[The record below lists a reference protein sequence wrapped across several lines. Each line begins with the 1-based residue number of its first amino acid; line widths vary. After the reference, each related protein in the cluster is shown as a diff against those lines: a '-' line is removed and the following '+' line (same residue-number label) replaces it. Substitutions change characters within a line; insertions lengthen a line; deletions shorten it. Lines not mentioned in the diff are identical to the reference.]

1 MAIGAAILGGAGIS
15 AVGSLLGGL
24 FGGKKPKVPE
34 LKPIDF
40 AGEQRQ
46 AIQQNIASLEP
57 ATELATK
64 TTAAE
69 QGILEAQLRRAIP
82 GYDQLIAQAGKNI
95 GSALRG
101 EVSQDVASQLQRSS
115 AGRALSGGYG
125 AGSGVGRNLAA
136 RDFGLTSMQIQNQ
149 GLAQAQNFI
158 QQQRA
163 MGMVQPF
170 SISIMFITPAQRI
183 GAIQQQQSAMYGRDL
198 TAAQV
203 AAAPSPM
210 QQSAQTAF
218 TNFGGIAGGSL
229 AQYGMYQGLMQQ
241 QPGAY
246 RPPSYNPQNDPEIYP
261 NLYAPSPTRS
271 DITPLSTSLF
281 PEYGSSNYGGN
292 TSSVASVSTSLF
304 PEYGSSNYR
313 P

>member
-1 MAIGAAILGGAGIS
+1 MPIGLGAAILGGAGIS
-15 AVGSLLGGL
+15 AAGSLLGGL

-46 AIQQNIASLEP
+46 AIQQNIASLQP
-57 ATELATK
+57 ATELAQK

-69 QGILEAQLRRAIP
+69 QSQLESQLRRAIP
-82 GYDQLIAQAGKNI
+82 GYDQLIAQAGQNI
-95 GSALRG
+95 GASLRG
-101 EVSQDVASQLQRSS
+101 EVSQDVQSQLQRSA
-115 AGRALSGGYG
+115 AGRALGGG
-125 AGSGVGRNLAA
+125 FGGGSGMGRALSA
-136 RDFGLTSMQIQNQ
+136 RDLGLTSMQIQNQ
-149 GLAQAQNFI
+149 GLNQAQNFI
-158 QQQRA
+158 QQQRTT
-163 MGMVQPF
+163 GMAQPF
-170 SISIMFITPAQRI
+170 SVSSMFITPAQRI
-183 GAIQQQQSAMYGRDL
+183 GAIQQQQQLQYGRDL

-229 AQYGMYQGLMQQ
+229 AQYGMYQGLMGQQ
-241 QPGAY
+241 SGAY
-246 RPPSYNPQNDPEIYP
+246 RPQSYNPQNDSEIYP

-271 DITPLSTSLF
+271 DITPI
-281 PEYGSSNYGGN
+281 SN
-292 TSSVASVSTSLF
+292 SLF